1 MALQYTKYFEEWKL
15 QWFDKKNLT
24 YLNNSLREVEERREE
39 LQYPMESEKEDTEY
53 TVEGVE
59 MLLEGV
65 NETEDGMTFE
75 LQYETEEIVQY
86 ILKEE
91 VIKYQELL
99 QEHLDESKKDKE

>member
-1 MALQYTKYFEEWKL
+1 M
-15 QWFDKKNLT
+15 
-24 YLNNSLREVEERREE
+24 NNSLREVEERREE
-39 LQYPMESEKEDTEY
+39 LQYPMEREKEDTEY

-86 ILKEE
+86 ILMEE

>member
-1 MALQYTKYFEEWKL
+1 M
-15 QWFDKKNLT
+15 
-24 YLNNSLREVEERREE
+24 NNSLREVEERREE
-39 LQYPMESEKEDTEY
+39 LQYPMERDKEDTEY

>member
-39 LQYPMESEKEDTEY
+39 LQYPMEREKEDTEY

-91 VIKYQELL
+91 GVRDQVLL

>member
-1 MALQYTKYFEEWKL
+1 MVLQYTKYFEEWKL

-24 YLNNSLREVEERREE
+24 CLNNSLREVEERREE
-39 LQYPMESEKEDTEY
+39 LQYPMEREKEDTEY

>member
-1 MALQYTKYFEEWKL
+1 MVLQYTKYFEEWKL

-24 YLNNSLREVEERREE
+24 YLNNSLREVGKRREE
-39 LQYPMESEKEDTEY
+39 LQYPMEREKEDTEY
-53 TVEGVE
+53 TVQGVE

-86 ILKEE
+86 ILMEE

>member
-1 MALQYTKYFEEWKL
+1 
-15 QWFDKKNLT
+15 
-24 YLNNSLREVEERREE
+24 
-39 LQYPMESEKEDTEY
+39 MEKEKEDIEY

-75 LQYETEEIVQY
+75 LQYETEEMVQY

-91 VIKYQELL
+91 GVRDQELL
-99 QEHLDESKKDKE
+99 QEHLDEQKKGKE

>member
-1 MALQYTKYFEEWKL
+1 
-15 QWFDKKNLT
+15 
-24 YLNNSLREVEERREE
+24 
-39 LQYPMESEKEDTEY
+39 MEKEKEDNEY
-53 TVEGVE
+53 NVEGVE

>member
-1 MALQYTKYFEEWKL
+1 MVLQYTKYFEEWKL

-39 LQYPMESEKEDTEY
+39 LQYPMEREKEDTEY

-86 ILKEE
+86 ILKEG
-91 VIKYQELL
+91 VIRYQELL
-99 QEHLDESKKDKE
+99 QEHLDE